1 MAAVMAIS
9 DQKIVSQQMK
19 ACKNTVAFALLLVIV
34 ITAGGCVQ
42 VEGDGGQTP
51 IALPH
56 FNTPDFTPQW
66 FSTSE
71 AEAANMHSIAPF
83 AFTNQNGATVDN
95 STFAG
100 KVYVADFFFT
110 SCGSICPKMTRNMAS
125 LQEAFA
131 DESDLLLLSHS
142 VTPEA
147 DSVPR
152 LKQYAESMG
161 VNDAQWHLVTG
172 EQDEIYALAR
182 KSYFAEERM
191 GYDKDVE
198 AFLHTENF
206 ILVDRNGHIRGIY
219 NGTLGVEMNRLTE
232 DIGVL
237 LAE

>member
-1 MAAVMAIS
+1 
-9 DQKIVSQQMK
+9 MK
-19 ACKNTVAFALLLVIV
+19 ACKNIFAFVLLPVIV
-34 ITAGGCVQ
+34 ITAGGSCTQ
-42 VEGDGGQTP
+42 IEGDGGQTP

-66 FSTSE
+66 FRTAE
-71 AEAANMHSIAPF
+71 AEAASTHSIAPF
-83 AFTNQNGATVDN
+83 AFTDQNGAVVDN

-110 SCGSICPKMTRNMAS
+110 SCGSICPKMTRNMAEI
-125 LQEAFA
+125 QEAFSG
-131 DESDLLLLSHS
+131 ESDLLLLSHS

-152 LKQYAESMG
+152 LKQYAEAMG
-161 VNDAQWHLVTG
+161 VNDDKWHLVTG
-172 EQDEIYALAR
+172 EQEEIYTLAR

-232 DIGVL
+232 DIAVL
-237 LAE
+237 LGE